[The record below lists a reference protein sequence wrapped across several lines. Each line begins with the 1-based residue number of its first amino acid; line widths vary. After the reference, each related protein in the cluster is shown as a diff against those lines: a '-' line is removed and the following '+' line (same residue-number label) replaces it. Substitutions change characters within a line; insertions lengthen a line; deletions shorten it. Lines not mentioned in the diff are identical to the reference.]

1 MLRLCLGA
9 IGLAALAFADM
20 AEAQSLSAGD
30 YELCSVYRYDG
41 SFAGYDSACLARQRA
56 AIRRYAEHPA
66 GSRPGR
72 HSGQY
77 SSAPVSPVYGQ
88 TGNLCPPWAN
98 NGRGYT
104 STTRPGSYGVVYGTF
119 NSAFNGQPCIP
130 NSANQFLRGVN

>member
-1 MLRLCLGA
+1 MFRLCMGA
-9 IGLAALAFADM
+9 IGLATLAFADM
-20 AEAQSLSAGD
+20 AEAQSLSPGD
-30 YELCSVYRYDG
+30 YELCSVYRHDG

-56 AIRRYAEHPA
+56 AIRRYAERPA
-66 GSRPGR
+66 GSYPG
-72 HSGQY
+72 HQSGYY
-77 SSAPVSPVYGQ
+77 SPAPVYAPAA
-88 TGNLCPPWAN
+88 NLCPAWAN